1 MRVWRR
7 GRSMRVWRQGSSWRS
22 ALLFVTV
29 AALGGLGYCGTGP
42 SARAADVWDSGP
54 ASAVLAQLMTQERYI
69 RALEARVASLESVNG
84 GRESGWDQRRSS
96 VHSGTAKAESRGN
109 REEVDGE
116 IWRQARDAVRSKV
129 SSAAPAHRG
138 GPGGEMG
145 SEGRA
150 ASIETALRNAKG
162 TPEQR
167 IEALEKKIDN
177 INVTSLKGEIKRFT
191 DENGGQFDA
200 GDTAWIIVS
209 SSLVLLM
216 TVPGLALFYGGLV
229 RVQNVLSTV
238 MQSFSIAC
246 LITVEWLLIGY
257 SLSCTKSNSTLIY
270 GGTSR
275 IWLRGMSIKTFNPA
289 METVPE
295 PIYCLYMLTFA
306 IITPA
311 LICGSFADRLKFG
324 PMLVFM
330 ATWHLMVYCPLS
342 HAMWTADGFLHKGE
356 VLDFAGGNVVHVAAG
371 FSGLV
376 CSIVVGKRH
385 NFGRQHFHPHNILI
399 SVLGAAL
406 LWVRVCL
413 RMSVSLVLPRVSRLL
428 LT

>member
-1 MRVWRR
+1 M
-7 GRSMRVWRQGSSWRS
+7 
-22 ALLFVTV
+22 
-29 AALGGLGYCGTGP
+29 
-42 SARAADVWDSGP
+42 
-54 ASAVLAQLMTQERYI
+54 
-69 RALEARVASLESVNG
+69 
-84 GRESGWDQRRSS
+84 
-96 VHSGTAKAESRGN
+96 
-109 REEVDGE
+109 
-116 IWRQARDAVRSKV
+116 
-129 SSAAPAHRG
+129 
-138 GPGGEMG
+138 
-145 SEGRA
+145 
-150 ASIETALRNAKG
+150 ETALRDAKG

-167 IEALEKKIDN
+167 IEALEKKIGN
-177 INVTSLKGEIKRFT
+177 INVTSLKGEIKRLT

-289 METVPE
+289 MKTVPE